1 MRMRTYVRRILGA
14 TLESDERVTRQRDSF
29 VHDSSFWQFRNFV
42 TYIASTPIF
51 HNDDDDDDNESFA
64 FIEIEEE
71 NRFIPKNDYYTSRE
85 TKLFLEL

>member
-1 MRMRTYVRRILGA
+1 MRTYVRRILGA
-14 TLESDERVTRQRDSF
+14 RVRRTRNATTRFIRSRF
-29 VHDSSFWQFRNFV
+29 LVLAISQFR
-42 TYIASTPIF
+42 YIASTPIF
-51 HNDDDDDDNESFA
+51 HNDDDDDDDESFA